1 VSDNE
6 VIARIDAFCDAVPR
20 RRARAEE
27 HGPLVL
33 FVPSGPGFP
42 YYARPRRGPTQPVT
56 AADIQAVRARQRELL
71 IPESFEWIDEAAPG
85 MAPAARSA
93 GLEVR
98 AHPLMVLAALAPAPV
113 PQPGSTVRLVSPDDP
128 ELDRIWAVPAVA
140 FRHPGTAAGPAGTA
154 ERDKIAAEQDGGT
167 IAMLRERLRRG
178 QSVLATAAGP
188 DGPVAA
194 GSCQSVGTVA
204 EITGV
209 GVLPCARRAG
219 LGSAV
224 TAALARD
231 ALNRGMETV
240 FLSASDE
247 AVACVYARL
256 GFRRIGTAMIA
267 EPCHV

>member
-1 VSDNE
+1 
-6 VIARIDAFCDAVPR
+6 
-20 RRARAEE
+20 
-27 HGPLVL
+27 
-33 FVPSGPGFP
+33 
-42 YYARPRRGPTQPVT
+42 
-56 AADIQAVRARQRELL
+56 
-71 IPESFEWIDEAAPG
+71 
-85 MAPAARSA
+85 
-93 GLEVR
+93 
-98 AHPLMVLAALAPAPV
+98 LAALAPAPV